1 LLHVSVR
8 SRKLNSYFTSK
19 GRQDENLSC
28 SRKPLRAHARR
39 ADRREY
45 SGHGGVRVWDSQ
57 AGPGA
62 SRAQV
67 RTALA
72 QIRRRGWDAS
82 EGQATPGFKE
92 NLKNI

>member
-8 SRKLNSYFTSK
+8 SRKLNSYFASK

-28 SRKPLRAHARR
+28 SRKPLR
-39 ADRREY
+39 
-45 SGHGGVRVWDSQ
+45 
-57 AGPGA
+57 
-62 SRAQV
+62 
-67 RTALA
+67 ALA